1 MTISSASNR
10 YPSWKDY
17 FLKSKNLSYSNF
29 VLEKIRKAVDPS
41 SSFTSSVIEISKNPG
56 ITFILLDA
64 SGEKLQL
71 FHHVSVIGNSWMSD
85 KEKLVGVLGSCSD
98 TIPIQI
104 VQNSIKEIKRKSYT
118 FDQFADRFKLKE
130 PLKNDKSA
138 KTDFHNYNIL
148 PIPALLTQV
157 FLELE
162 NTDPLSVSAAF
173 FQAMYQFDN

>member
-1 MTISSASNR
+1 
-10 YPSWKDY
+10 
-17 FLKSKNLSYSNF
+17 
-29 VLEKIRKAVDPS
+29 
-41 SSFTSSVIEISKNPG
+41 VIEISKNPG
-56 ITFILLDA
+56 ITFISLDA

-71 FHHVSVIGNSWMSD
+71 FHHVSIIGNSWTSD
-85 KEKLVGVLGSCSD
+85 KEKLVGFLGSCSD

-104 VQNSIKEIKRKSYT
+104 VQNSIKEIKGKSYT

-130 PLKNDKSA
+130 PLKNDRSA